1 MKLALHITKNYNMKD
16 YSKSSHIRI
25 AVIDKDISK
34 KYPDNFVCI
43 LPRTL
48 AKTSKNLN
56 QFQKKY
62 GDKSKQIIEQLLNKA
77 LKSEEDLAIKR
88 ELQERLRILNPKP
101 KNFVKCKNCG
111 TDFQAKRYGYRFQ
124 NICYECKAKKYLNK
138 DQELWSD

>member
-1 MKLALHITKNYNMKD
+1 MKLTLHITKNYKMED

-34 KYPDNFVCI
+34 KSPDNFVCI

-56 QFQKKY
+56 QFQQKY

-77 LKSEEDLAIKR
+77 LKSEEDQAIKK
-88 ELQERLRILNPKP
+88 ELQERLRILKSKP
-101 KNFVKCKNCG
+101 KNLSKCKNCG
-111 TDFQAKRYGYRFQ
+111 KDFPAKRYGYRFQ
-124 NICYECKAKKYLNK
+124 NICYECKAKKYLNI
-138 DQELWSD
+138 DEE